1 MFETAQDLAGSLIAG
16 TPEEVVEEIVKFDAV
31 GVEHLVFDLRLRDD
45 RWFEGI
51 ELLGSQVL
59 PQLQAQGLRS

>member
-1 MFETAQDLAGSLIAG
+1 MFETAKDLAGSLIAG

-31 GVEHLVFDLRLRDD
+31 GVEHLVFDLRLRYD